1 MLTNI
6 QMSHEIRTPISG
18 IIGLSEH
25 LNDCGLNKDQ
35 TEFSNAIQES
45 AKFLLSLIN
54 DVLDF
59 SKIESGHLD
68 LESIPF
74 SPYKLINDLSIPL
87 RFQAREKKLEL
98 NVICDLQ
105 PDAMFIGDPWRLR
118 QIFTNL
124 IGNSL
129 KFTEVGHVELQVHMV
144 EQTSTETVQV
154 QFAVQDSGI
163 GITEDVIKSLFK
175 PFQQADNSTARL
187 HGGTG
192 LGLAIC
198 RQLTDLMGG
207 QISLHSTPGEGTTA
221 ICTIPFRLHHGPSS
235 DIITPPIQR
244 RCSTKS
250 TIANKTLGID
260 EARDDLIYQQLSLSE
275 LASSRARFRIL
286 LAEDNNINRKVIAL
300 AIKKLGYTVTTVSN
314 GQEALDYLSKQSG
327 QPRPDIVLMDCMM
340 PVVDGYEAT
349 RRLRKDD
356 DMFDEQVRALPI
368 IALTAS
374 AIKGDR
380 EKCWEAGMDDYLT
393 KPAARAAL
401 DRTISKW
408 VRSERRQGSKR
419 GRPADW
425 DDPH

>member
-1 MLTNI
+1 
-6 QMSHEIRTPISG
+6 MSHEIRTPISG

-25 LNDCGLNKDQ
+25 LSDCGLSKDQ

-68 LESIPF
+68 LERIPF

-98 NVICDLQ
+98 NVICDFQ
-105 PDAMFIGDPWRLR
+105 PDAMFVGDPWRLR
-118 QIFTNL
+118 QILTNL

-129 KFTEVGHVELQVHMV
+129 KFTEVGHVDLIVHTV
-144 EQTSTETVQV
+144 EHTSTDDALV
-154 QFAVQDSGI
+154 QFIVQDSGI
-163 GITEDVIKSLFK
+163 GITADAIKSLFE
-175 PFQQADNSTARL
+175 PFQQADSSTARL

-198 RQLTDLMGG
+198 RQLAELMGG
-207 QISLHSTPGEGTTA
+207 QILLQSKPGQGTTA
-221 ICTIPFRLHHGPSS
+221 ICTLPFRRHHGTGTGL
-235 DIITPPIQR
+235 ITPPMQR
-244 RCSTKS
+244 RSSTKI
-250 TIANKTLGID
+250 TTANKTLGLD
-260 EARDDLIYQQLSLSE
+260 EARDDLIYQQPSSSE
-275 LASSRARFRIL
+275 LALARTRTRIL
-286 LAEDNNINRKVIAL
+286 LVEDNNINRKVIAL
-300 AIKKLGYTVTTVSN
+300 AIKKLGYTVTTVNN
-314 GQEALDYLSKQSG
+314 GQEALEYLCRQSE
-327 QPRPDIVLMDCMM
+327 QPRPNVVLMDCMM

-349 RRLRKDD
+349 RRIRGDTSL
-356 DMFDEQVRALPI
+356 FDENVRALPI

-374 AIKGDR
+374 AVKGDR

-393 KPAARAAL
+393 KPAARAVL

-408 VRSERRQGSKR
+408 IRSERPQGSKR

-425 DDPH
+425 DDEPH